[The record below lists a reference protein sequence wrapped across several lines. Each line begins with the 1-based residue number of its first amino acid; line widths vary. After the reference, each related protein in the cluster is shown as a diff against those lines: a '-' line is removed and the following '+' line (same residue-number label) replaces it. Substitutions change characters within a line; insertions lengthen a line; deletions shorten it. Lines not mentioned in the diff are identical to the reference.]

1 MPTYINRRNS
11 AAIIR
16 HARPI
21 EGAAS
26 RRGKKS
32 RKVALVFSRGSET
45 PIDPDPRKNPRIISL
60 PAAQ

>member
-1 MPTYINRRNS
+1 MPTCMSRRNS

-26 RRGKKS
+26 RRRKS
-32 RKVALVFSRGSET
+32 RKVAIVFSRGSET
-45 PIDPDPRKNPRIISL
+45 PVDPDPRKNPRIISL